1 MMTTLLAIVFSVL
14 VGIGIL
20 FQFALAFGAPLGEY
34 SMGGRFKGRYPPK
47 MRVVAVI
54 NALILASVCVIV
66 LIRAEFIMPH
76 MYSFSK
82 TAIWFVV
89 GFSALSVVLNATTKS
104 VWERR
109 IWLPVTIGMLICSL
123 ILAIS

>member
-1 MMTTLLAIVFSVL
+1 MTTLLAIVFSVL
-14 VGIGIL
+14 VGIVIL

-34 SMGGRFKGRYPPK
+34 SMGGRFKGRYPLK

-54 NALILASVCVIV
+54 NALILASVWVIV
-66 LIRAEFIMPH
+66 LIRVEFIMPH
-76 MYSFSK
+76 MHSFSK

>member
-1 MMTTLLAIVFSVL
+1 MTTLLAIVFSVL
-14 VGIGIL
+14 VGIVIL
-20 FQFALAFGAPLGEY
+20 FQFALVFGAPLGEY
-34 SMGGRFKGRYPPK
+34 SMGGRFKGRYPLK